1 MLIMIKIYC
10 WHFEVLHP
18 HVVAVVVEVVVAR
31 VNMEPGLK
39 TFVIQVEDPQTFS
52 GGPTYSVPF

>member
-10 WHFEVLHP
+10 WYFEVLRSY
-18 HVVAVVVEVVVAR
+18 VVAVVVEVVVR
-31 VNMEPGLK
+31 VNMESGLK

-52 GGPTYSVPF
+52 GGPTSSVPF